1 MPNGLPMLSARSL
14 AYFLATLETG
24 SFTATARTFGVSVPT
39 VSASMAQLDDVLG
52 HRLFLRTPRRL
63 LPSEAA
69 AGVEPAARAI
79 LQGLLTIEG
88 EPREAL
94 SLQDLQACHDLTLS
108 PLIVARF
115 VAVFEAGSIG
125 VAANALRITQ
135 PQISRQIAA
144 LEAVVGKLLFDR
156 HRHGMT
162 ATAAAEGVYALAR
175 PICDLVAGLVGR
187 GNRLFAEGVQTTRIG
202 SVPPFHPESRL
213 AGLLAELCV
222 RWPAAAPG
230 GHLSIVTDATDALIG
245 ALLAG
250 GLHAV
255 IVETDQIPEDCD
267 SRVLLQSALDLVT
280 GPGEGRQDAETVMMT
295 TPLVLQGRSS
305 ALRRMVDTWLAGQ
318 ELSPPHILE
327 VDAMP
332 VIGRLITDHGFCSL
346 VPSGAYPLHSPA
358 IRRIPVPDAPI
369 FSQRLVW
376 RREQSRTRLVRRALE
391 IVGKL
396 DPS

>member
-1 MPNGLPMLSARSL
+1 MLSARSL

-39 VSASMAQLDDVLG
+39 ISASMAQLDDVLG

-63 LPSEAA
+63 VPSEAA
-69 AGVEPAARAI
+69 AGVEPAARSI
-79 LQGLLTIEG
+79 LEGLLAIESG
-88 EPREAL
+88 TRSTL
-94 SLQDLQACHDLTLS
+94 SLLDLHTCHDLTLTL
-108 PLIVARF
+108 LIIARF
-115 VAVFEAGSIG
+115 VAVYEAGSIG
-125 VAANALRITQ
+125 VATTTLRITQ
-135 PQISRQIAA
+135 PQISRQIAV
-144 LEAVVGKLLFDR
+144 LEAVVGERLFER

-162 ATAAAEGVYALAR
+162 ATAAAEEVYAQAR

-187 GNRLFAEGVQTTRIG
+187 GNRLFAKGVHTTRIG

-213 AGLLAELCV
+213 AGFLAELCI

-230 GHLSIVTDATDALIG
+230 GHLAIVTEATDALIT

-255 IVETDQIPEDCD
+255 IVETDLIPEECD

-280 GPGEGRQDAETVMMT
+280 GPSERPAGAEEVLMT

-305 ALRRMVDTWLAGQ
+305 ALRRMVDTWLAGRGI
-318 ELSPPHILE
+318 SPPHILE

-332 VIGRLITDHGFCSL
+332 VIGRLITDHGFCTL
-346 VPSGAYPLHSPA
+346 VPSGAYPLDTPA
-358 IRRIPVPDAPI
+358 IRRIPLPDAPI

-376 RREQSRTRLVRRALE
+376 RREQSGVRLVRRALE
-391 IVGKL
+391 IVGKI
-396 DPS
+396 DPR